1 MPLSRFVQ
9 AKAGELRRLEQMA
22 GSMQPLQEVRP
33 SFSGAL
39 EAGRN
44 RDGIA
49 VIAEYKRRSPSA
61 GVLCEALAP
70 DEVARQYAVAGA
82 SCMSVLTEEQYFG
95 GSLGDL
101 SQASE
106 GVQAAAK
113 GGHVLPILRKDFLF
127 HPLQVLATACTRASA
142 LLLIVRQTPE
152 SGLLRSLR
160 EQAESFGLDAVVE
173 VFDENDLRLARE
185 SGARI
190 IQVNARDLK
199 TFKVDRNACLE
210 LVRHNPPLAGEI
222 WIAASGMDRAEH
234 VLSARES
241 GFSAALIGSAL
252 MRGGHPGEKLA
263 ELLGG
268 IRKPGGEAKS
278 CC

>member
-1 MPLSRFVQ
+1 MPLSRFLQ

-22 GSMQPLQEVRP
+22 DHMQPLREPRP

-44 RDGIA
+44 RDSIA

-61 GVLCEALAP
+61 GVLCDTLAP
-70 DEVARQYAVAGA
+70 DEVARQYAMAGA

-95 GSLGDL
+95 GSLADL
-101 SQASE
+101 SQAAAGLMSAAE
-106 GVQAAAK
+106 GGQ
-113 GGHVLPILRKDFLF
+113 VLPILRKDFLF
-127 HPLQVLATACTRASA
+127 HPLQILATACTKASA

-152 SGLLRSLR
+152 PTLLRSLR
-160 EQAESFGLDAVVE
+160 EQAEALGLDAVVE
-173 VFDENDLRLARE
+173 VFDEKDLRLARE

-199 TFKVDRNACLE
+199 TFKVDRDACLE
-210 LVRHNPPLAGEI
+210 LARRIRPPKNEI
-222 WIAASGMDRAEH
+222 WIAASGMDKAEH
-234 VLSARES
+234 LLSAREA

-252 MRGGHPGEKLA
+252 MRSGCPGEKLEA
-263 ELLGG
+263 LLAG
-268 IRKPGGEAKS
+268 IRNSGGEAKP